1 MPALLAVVALAAI
14 LGFATHRASICTV
27 RAVAEMMSSRR
38 AFMLASVGKSIL
50 WASAVTIPFFLLS
63 MSTPPQSGAWT
74 LSIAALLGGFTFGV
88 GAAMN
93 GACVYSTMARLADGE
108 GAMLTTV
115 VGFGFGIVG
124 FVALL
129 DAGWLTRPSPS
140 MPRFALLIGWTAGIA
155 MLGFAVYEATRLWR
169 TRPREL
175 RAHELVLAKQ
185 YRLSTAAMLIGLAA
199 GLMYLIVGPYGYATT
214 LQQGVESLL
223 GRRTSPEAVRWILL
237 GAALAGML
245 ASTLQRRSF
254 RLDWRP
260 QRRWLMNLA
269 GGALM
274 GLGVALAPGG
284 NDSLVLY
291 AIPTLSPHAL
301 PTYAALALGIA
312 AGLLAIR
319 RLLGIEMRAECRGDL
334 YFGVTRRVGE
344 TAAPGP

>member
-1 MPALLAVVALAAI
+1 MAALVVTAVLAAV

-27 RAVAEMMSSRR
+27 RAIAELMSSRR

-50 WASAVTIPFFLLS
+50 WASAITIPFYLFS
-63 MSTPPQSGAWT
+63 MTAPPQHGAWQ
-74 LSIAALLGGFTFGV
+74 LSSMAALGGFVFGL

-108 GAMLTTV
+108 GGMFIAVL
-115 VGFGFGIVG
+115 GFGFGIVG
-124 FVALL
+124 FVSLL
-129 DAGWLTRPSPS
+129 DAGWLSRPSPT
-140 MPRFALLIGWTAGIA
+140 MPQIGALIGWTA
-155 MLGFAVYEATRLWR
+155 AVVLLALALYEAMRLWR
-169 TRPREL
+169 TRPPDARTS
-175 RAHELVLAKQ
+175 ELVFAHQ

-199 GLMYLIVGPYGYATT
+199 GLIYLIAGPYGYATT
-214 LQQGVESLL
+214 VQQGVEAVL
-223 GRRTSPEAVRWILL
+223 GRRPSPEIERWVLL
-237 GAALAGML
+237 AAALAGMF
-245 ASTLQRRSF
+245 ASTMQRKSF

-260 QRRWLMNLA
+260 RPRWLMNLA

-312 AGLLAIR
+312 TGLLTIR
-319 RLLGIEMRAECRGDL
+319 RLLRIETHAECRNDL
-334 YFGVTRRVGE
+334 YFGATRRIDRK
-344 TAAPGP
+344 

>member
-1 MPALLAVVALAAI
+1 MPTLAAAVALAAI

-27 RAVAEMMSSRR
+27 RAVAELMSSRR
-38 AFMLASVGKSIL
+38 ALMLASVGKSIL

-63 MSTPPQSGAWT
+63 MSAPPQSGAWT
-74 LSIAALLGGFTFGV
+74 LSITAVLGGFTFGV
-88 GAAMN
+88 GAALN

-108 GAMLTTV
+108 GAMLTAV
-115 VGFGFGIVG
+115 AGFGLGIAS

-129 DAGWLTRPSPS
+129 DAGWLARPSPS
-140 MPRFALLIGWTAGIA
+140 TPRFALLIGWTAGIVV
-155 MLGFAVYEATRLWR
+155 LGFAVYEAMRLWR

-175 RAHELVLAKQ
+175 SAHELVLARQ

-223 GRRTSPEAVRWILL
+223 RRRAAPETVRWILL

-245 ASTLQRRSF
+245 ASTLQRGSF

-260 QRRWLMNLA
+260 QPRWLMNLA

-301 PTYAALALGIA
+301 PTYLALALGIT

-319 RLLGIEMRAECRGDL
+319 WLLGIETRAECRGDL
-334 YFGVTRRVGE
+334 YFGTTRRVGE
-344 TAAPGP
+344 TVRPRQ